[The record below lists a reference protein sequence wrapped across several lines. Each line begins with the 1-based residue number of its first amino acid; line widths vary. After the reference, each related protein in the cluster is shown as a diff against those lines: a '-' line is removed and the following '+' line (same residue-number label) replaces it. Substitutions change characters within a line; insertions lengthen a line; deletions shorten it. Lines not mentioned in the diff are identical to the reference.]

1 MNKLSGALRQ
11 SKAVSALLQ
20 HQQVRPGQQLCG
32 GSGLLLGRPKCNA
45 VRQMLD
51 GLGHV
56 EGFHEPLVQRFF
68 RAGGLVTLSPV
79 VQQVEIIG
87 QHPQAVGDVCPLL
100 VRQATLGRQGD
111 GIGRR
116 LIRVK
121 PEVVYQLLGGLPGV
135 QVEQLGGEVDGI
147 SVGSTAKAVIIGVVQ
162 LHAGVA
168 VGMER
173 TAHHAMAVG
182 LHAVHLSHLPNGDG
196 GLDSLIQAQGH
207 FSFVSCV
214 APEYPQSGNSGVFC
228 FLPEYT
234 ENFAG
239 KAKKRQNCNGKR
251 KKPLLVADLQQQGQ
265 RGNRILNKTAERI
278 IMRKNAKR
286 RADHVAQ
293 EYLPAPSNVRL
304 ADLMKEHNISQPE
317 LAKEIGCSK
326 STISRFISGAKG
338 TLTHEQVLRIARLF
352 NVSTDFLLGETNIP
366 DRKNYDIAELG
377 LSVEAAKNLYTGRV
391 NTEVV
396 NLLLENA
403 RFAELTYRISQYFDD
418 TFASGIAAQN
428 AMLTTLSTLLRTK
441 VKTPEAAKAAKDISL
456 RRKPVYQGDLDDIEM
471 YFMAA
476 VKEIKKG
483 IGSHYAEQEAMSK
496 KVAEKMFTELTKGQ
510 DVQHPTITAE
520 QLTDAMLDSVSGMEG
535 ATPEALEQ
543 LRSGLLGILQSAAEQ
558 ENAHEA
564 DE

>member
-1 MNKLSGALRQ
+1 M
-11 SKAVSALLQ
+11 
-20 HQQVRPGQQLCG
+20 
-32 GSGLLLGRPKCNA
+32 
-45 VRQMLD
+45 
-51 GLGHV
+51 
-56 EGFHEPLVQRFF
+56 
-68 RAGGLVTLSPV
+68 
-79 VQQVEIIG
+79 
-87 QHPQAVGDVCPLL
+87 
-100 VRQATLGRQGD
+100 
-111 GIGRR
+111 
-116 LIRVK
+116 
-121 PEVVYQLLGGLPGV
+121 
-135 QVEQLGGEVDGI
+135 
-147 SVGSTAKAVIIGVVQ
+147 
-162 LHAGVA
+162 
-168 VGMER
+168 
-173 TAHHAMAVG
+173 
-182 LHAVHLSHLPNGDG
+182 
-196 GLDSLIQAQGH
+196 
-207 FSFVSCV
+207 
-214 APEYPQSGNSGVFC
+214 
-228 FLPEYT
+228 
-234 ENFAG
+234 
-239 KAKKRQNCNGKR
+239 
-251 KKPLLVADLQQQGQ
+251 
-265 RGNRILNKTAERI
+265 
-278 IMRKNAKR
+278 
-286 RADHVAQ
+286 AQ
-293 EYLPAPSNVRL
+293 EYLPAPSNIRL

-317 LAKEIGCSK
+317 LAKELGCSK

-338 TLTHEQVLRIARLF
+338 TLTHEQVLKIARLF

-403 RFAELTYRISQYFDD
+403 RFAELTYRIAQYFDDKFASGIAAQNAMLTKLSTFLRSWDKSREAAKAAKDISLRRKPVYQGDLDDIEMYFMATVKEIKKGIGSHYAEQEAMSKKVAEKMFTELTKGQDVQHPTITAEQLTDAMLDSVSGMEGATPEALEQLRGGLLGILQSAAERENARFAELTYRIAQYFDD

-428 AMLTTLSTLLRTK
+428 AMLTTLSTLLRTR

-543 LRSGLLGILQSAAEQ
+543 LRNGLLGILQSAAEQ